1 MALYFSISGRQ
12 QQLYNEVIDMS
23 TVPNRK
29 LIVKPL
35 HLGPYTKAIILPAWW
50 LKLNANPVKVE
61 LSLTLDSLVIRP
73 IREEERDGPEYPD
86 R

>member
-1 MALYFSISGRQ
+1 
-12 QQLYNEVIDMS
+12 MS

-50 LKLNANPVKVE
+50 LKLNDNPESVE
-61 LSLTLDSLVIRP
+61 LNLTLDSLVIRP
-73 IREEERDGPEYPD
+73 IREEKRDDPDQPD

>member
-1 MALYFSISGRQ
+1 
-12 QQLYNEVIDMS
+12 MS

-35 HLGPYTKAIILPAWW
+35 HLGPYTRAIILPAWW
-50 LKLNANPVKVE
+50 LKLNDNPKSVE
-61 LSLTLDSLVIRP
+61 LNLSLDSLVIRP
-73 IREEERDGPEYPD
+73 IREEESHDPEHAD